1 MLGLTALVT
10 VSLDKEPRNAC
21 RRLRLLQCKRYARCM
36 ASVDPTSL
44 PNNVDSLQTQMLKM
58 QQQLEEK
65 DSALSAETAK
75 RVAKAEH
82 ITQVKQQLVEMR
94 LACFGRSSEKLDQ
107 NIRLLPASKSLV

>member
-1 MLGLTALVT
+1 
-10 VSLDKEPRNAC
+10 
-21 RRLRLLQCKRYARCM
+21 M

-44 PNNVDSLQTQMLKM
+44 ADDVDSLQAQMRKMRRM

-75 RVAKAEH
+75 RVAMIEH